1 MCLTIPAKVISIQE
15 SQPDSPIKIVMV
27 KDSRGEKEINA
38 MMIPDLKVG
47 DWILYASNIAVHKVS
62 EDDAREILELLE
74 PKSHIDLSLLDKEF
88 LDILRACHTRGLER
102 DEIIRLL
109 ETEDQTELE
118 ALFSEANTIRQANL
132 KDFFC
137 IHGIVEFSSYCVRN
151 CHYCGLRRDSGDA
164 GRYRMSASDIVSTV
178 EDAVN
183 RRGYKLVV
191 LQSGDDFYY
200 MDDMLVDIIRMI
212 KERCKVFIFMS
223 VGERGLESYKKM
235 KAAGASG
242 VLFRFETSNREIY
255 NSIHPGQSYD
265 ERIAYLKGMK
275 EMGYYVASG
284 FLIGLPGQTLKGI
297 ADDIITMKSL
307 GVNMVTVGPFIP
319 SANTPLS
326 ERPAGDAMTTLKV
339 IAIARLLMP
348 KAKIPVTTALET
360 IESEE
365 GRRLGLS
372 SGANSLMFN
381 LTPERYRDF
390 YRIYPNKYHGK
401 EEMWEKYGLFK
412 EALSYKMLEKK
423 MFEVFEEGGNYS
435 VSRTKLQ
442 GI

>member
-1 MCLTIPAKVISIQE
+1 
-15 SQPDSPIKIVMV
+15 
-27 KDSRGEKEINA
+27 
-38 MMIPDLKVG
+38 MMTPDLKVG
-47 DWILYASNIAVHKVS
+47 DWLLYASNIAVHKVS
-62 EDDAREILELLE
+62 EEDAMEILALLE

-88 LDILRACHTRGLER
+88 LDILKACHTRGLER

-109 ETEDQTELE
+109 KTQDQTELE
-118 ALFSEANTIRQANL
+118 ALFSEANTIRQAHL

-151 CHYCGLRRDSGDA
+151 CHYCGLRRDSGDV
-164 GRYRMSASDIVSTV
+164 GRYRMSVSEIAGAV

-200 MDDMLVDIIRMI
+200 TDDMLVDIIRRI
-212 KERCKVFIFMS
+212 KERDKVFIFMS
-223 VGERGLESYKKM
+223 VGERSFECYKKM

-242 VLFRFETSNREIY
+242 VLFRFETSSREIY

-265 ERIAYLKGMK
+265 ERIAYLNGMK
-275 EMGYYVASG
+275 YLGYYVASG
-284 FLIGLPGQTLKGI
+284 FIIGLPGQTLEGI
-297 ADDIITMKSL
+297 ADDIITVKSL

-319 SANTPLS
+319 SANTPMS
-326 ERPAGDAMTTLKV
+326 ERPAGNAMTTLKV

-381 LTPERYRDF
+381 LTPERYRES

-423 MFEVFEEGGNYS
+423 MFEVFEEGE
-435 VSRTKLQ
+435 K
-442 GI
+442 

>member
-1 MCLTIPAKVISIQE
+1 
-15 SQPDSPIKIVMV
+15 MV
-27 KDSRGEKEINA
+27 KDYRGEKEINA
-38 MMIPDLKVG
+38 MMVPDLKAG

-88 LDILRACHTRGLER
+88 LYILNACHTRGLER

-109 ETEDQTELE
+109 QTRDQTELE
-118 ALFSEANTIRQANL
+118 ALFSEANTIRQAHL
-132 KDFFC
+132 RDFFC

-164 GRYRMSASDIVSTV
+164 GRYRMSEGDIVSTV

-200 MDDMLVDIIRMI
+200 TDDMLVDIIRKI

-223 VGERGLESYKKM
+223 VGERSLESYKKM

-242 VLFRFETSNREIY
+242 VLFRFETSNRELY
-255 NSIHPGQSYD
+255 NSIHPDQSYD

-275 EMGYYVASG
+275 AMGYCIASG
-284 FLIGLPGQTLKGI
+284 FLIGLPGQTLEGI
-297 ADDIITMKSL
+297 ADEIITVKSL
-307 GVNMVTVGPFIP
+307 GVSMVTVGPFIP
-319 SANTPLS
+319 SEKTPLA
-326 ERPAGDAMTTLKV
+326 EWPAGDAVTTLKV

-381 LTPERYRDF
+381 LTPESYRDF

-401 EEMWEKYGLFK
+401 EAMWEKYGLFK

-423 MFEVFEEGGNYS
+423 MFEVFEEE
-435 VSRTKLQ
+435 RRQ
-442 GI
+442 